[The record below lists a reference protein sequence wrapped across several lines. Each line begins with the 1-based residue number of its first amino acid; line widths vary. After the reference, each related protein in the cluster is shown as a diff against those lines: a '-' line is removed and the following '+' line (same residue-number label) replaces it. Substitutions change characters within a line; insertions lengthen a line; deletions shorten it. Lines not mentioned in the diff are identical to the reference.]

1 MLSSSATSLGRMAMA
16 TRRAT
21 VPAVG
26 AVRNIN
32 IHEYQSMELMKSF
45 DIGIPG
51 GHVASTPEEAENIYL
66 NILNKRELCFVI
78 YKLLTDS
85 NNVNVLFILCNVSLM
100 IVDCFVVSLVL

>member
-1 MLSSSATSLGRMAMA
+1 MLSSTASSLSRIAMA
-16 TRRAT
+16 TRRAA

-66 NILNKRELCFVI
+66 NILNKRECCYI
-78 YKLLTDS
+78 
-85 NNVNVLFILCNVSLM
+85 
-100 IVDCFVVSLVL
+100 